1 MQWTLYLSLLP
12 IGFGVMTFV
21 VSMICLFGYIT
32 SDNIVTKKKLFNW
45 FLRLITVA
53 ILLIGVGGFFASR
66 HF

>member
-1 MQWTLYLSLLP
+1 MQWTLYVSLLP

-53 ILLIGVGGFFASR
+53 ILLIGVGGFFSSR

>member
-1 MQWTLYLSLLP
+1 MQWTLYVSLLP

-45 FLRLITVA
+45 FLRLIIVA

>member
-21 VSMICLFGYIT
+21 VSMICLFGHIT
-32 SDNIVTKKKLFNW
+32 SDNIVTKKKLLAW

-53 ILLIGVGGFFASR
+53 ILLIAVGGFFASR